1 MIRKV
6 FVPLEAGF
14 EGQEDLGL
22 VQKRW
27 AEVFRQE
34 LDLKDE
40 SRHGPGYVCLVLREP
55 SNFTGVAHCDVMENK
70 VR

>member
-14 EGQEDLGL
+14 ERLEDLGQ

-34 LDLKDE
+34 FDLKDE

-55 SNFTGVAHCDVMENK
+55 SNFTGVARCDVMENK